1 MTANFQPYEANMA
14 NQAVQ
19 ATEPTGPVE
28 EHYYR
33 RGDID
38 FCFLLNRTHLN
49 LRVFDYRVGN
59 YQQKRDFFDRIARS
73 EGLKKVYTVV
83 EKQDSKS
90 WRSVGFSREG
100 AIPGYFRTA
109 DAYVMSR
116 VYTEDGDPIQGG
128 APKLTAPN
136 ITAKD
141 PNTAKPRGLSVE
153 LVTDIPRLAL
163 LAEEFGEAALYAPFR
178 RGMFHPDVA
187 IHGKAGKRDYW
198 VGAETDT
205 SFGHAKVDILTPPR
219 PNKEADPPVIEFLLQ
234 ALLDE
239 LLRRETASVF
249 ANIAADWLPSQQ
261 VVANLGFKVNARLT
275 DHIVREDGF
284 VGAQLWHRRLSPA
297 SAPKLPSFI

>member
-1 MTANFQPYEANMA
+1 MP
-14 NQAVQ
+14 NQAVNQ
-19 ATEPTGPVE
+19 AIEVEPAGPVE

-73 EGLKKVYTVV
+73 EGLKKVFTVV

-109 DAYVMSR
+109 DAYIMSR
-116 VYTEDGDPIQGG
+116 VYTDDGDPIQGG
-128 APKLTAPN
+128 APKLTAPS

-141 PNTAKPRGLSVE
+141 PNTTKPRGLSNETVE
-153 LVTDIPRLAL
+153 DVPRLARL
-163 LAEEFGEAALYAPFR
+163 IDEVGETALYAPFR
-178 RGMFHPDVA
+178 RSMFHPDIAV
-187 IHGKAGKRDYW
+187 HGKSGKRDYW
-198 VGAETDT
+198 VGAETDS

-219 PNKEADPPVIEFLLQ
+219 PNKEGDIAALEFLLQ
-234 ALLDE
+234 SLLDE
-239 LLRRETASVF
+239 LQKRETASVF
-249 ANIAADWLPSQQ
+249 STIAADWIGSQQ
-261 VVANLGFKVNARLT
+261 IIANLGFKVSARLT
-275 DHIVREDGF
+275 DHIVRDDGF
-284 VGAQLWHRRLSPA
+284 VGAQLWHRRLA
-297 SAPKLPSFI
+297 TTAAPKLPSFI

>member
-1 MTANFQPYEANMA
+1 MA
-14 NQAVQ
+14 NHAVQ
-19 ATEPTGPVE
+19 ATTQATTQAPGSAGPVE

-73 EGLKKVYTVV
+73 EGLKKVFTVV

-128 APKLTAPN
+128 APKLTAPA
-136 ITAKD
+136 ITAVE
-141 PNTAKPRGLSVE
+141 PNQTKPRGLSVE
-153 LVTDIPRLAL
+153 LVTDGPRLAR
-163 LAEEFGEAALYAPFR
+163 LADEYGLGSLYAPFR
-178 RGMFHPDVA
+178 RGTFHPDVA

-205 SFGHAKVDILTPPR
+205 SFGHAKIDILTPPR
-219 PNKEADPPVIEFLLQ
+219 ANKEADPPILEFLLQ
-234 ALLDE
+234 ALMDE

-249 ANIAADWLPSQQ
+249 SIIAADMIPSQQ
-261 VVANLGFKVNARLT
+261 VVANLAYKVNARLT
-275 DHIVREDGF
+275 DHIVREDGY
-284 VGAQLWHRRLSPA
+284 VGAQLWHRRLTPA
-297 SAPKLPSFI
+297 AGPKLPSFI

>member
-1 MTANFQPYEANMA
+1 MA

-19 ATEPTGPVE
+19 APEPTGPVE

-73 EGLKKVYTVV
+73 EGLKKVFTVV

-109 DAYVMSR
+109 DAYIMSR

-136 ITAKD
+136 ITGKD
-141 PNTAKPRGLSVE
+141 AAPSKPRGLNVE
-153 LVTDIPRLAL
+153 LVTDVAKLAK
-163 LAEEFGEAALYAPFR
+163 LAEDHGEAALYAPFR

-187 IHGKAGKRDYW
+187 AHGKSGKRDYW

-219 PNKEADPPVIEFLLQ
+219 PNKEADAPILESLMQ
-234 ALLDE
+234 QLLDE
-239 LLRRETASVF
+239 LLKRETASVF
-249 ANIAADWLPSQQ
+249 AICAADMIGTQQ
-261 VVANLGFKVNARLT
+261 VIANLGFKVSARLT
-275 DHIVREDGF
+275 DHIVREDGY

>member
-1 MTANFQPYEANMA
+1 MA

-19 ATEPTGPVE
+19 ATEPAGPVE

-73 EGLKKVYTVV
+73 EGLKKVFTVV

-109 DAYVMSR
+109 DAYIMSR

-128 APKLTAPN
+128 APKLTAPS
-136 ITAKD
+136 ISAKD
-141 PNTAKPRGLSVE
+141 GPPAKPRGLNVE
-153 LVTDIPRLAL
+153 LVTDVPRLAR
-163 LAEEFGEAALYAPFR
+163 LADDYGEVSLYAPFR

-187 IHGKAGKRDYW
+187 VHGKQGKRDYW

-219 PNKEADPPVIEFLLQ
+219 NNKEADPPILEFLLQ
-234 ALLDE
+234 TLLDE
-239 LLRRETASVF
+239 LLKRETASVF
-249 ANIAADWLPSQQ
+249 AVSAADMIPSQQ
-261 VVANLGFKVNARLT
+261 VIANLGFKVSARLT
-275 DHIVREDGF
+275 DHIVREDTF
-284 VGAQLWHRRLSPA
+284 VGAQLWHRRLA
-297 SAPKLPSFI
+297 TTAAPKLPSFI